1 MNLLKKYFV
10 FFFVL
15 LFTSSIAQEKKETDK
30 KEGDK
35 KNTEKKEG
43 EKRDSEKRDSVYIP
57 NKVVTRTVSDTV
69 HPKDREKNY
78 NRWSVNLNVGT
89 NIGIRPFTTGY
100 YATTPNYFVK
110 PEFNHVDFN
119 VRHMFNTKF
128 GVMLDFAYDNFNADS
143 GSPDFSN
150 NMYRTSF
157 QGVLNMHRTMNWE
170 EFTETFGLQFH
181 LGPGFSFLQA
191 PGTTSFNHYDN
202 IFSIIGGA
210 TILIKVSEKLAFNL
224 DYTITSNLT
233 HHVALDGQS
242 KLDPSLSR
250 SGLVYST
257 TLGATFYFG
266 KKERHADWYWE
277 NLNVKDEYK
286 DLLARVEELEIM
298 MNDTDKDGVPD
309 YLDVE
314 NNTIGGVAVDT
325 KGRAVD
331 LNNNGVPD
339 ELERYL
345 NNRYG
350 DLESTVNNLIS
361 GDTNYSNI
369 QMKNMINGQ
378 YVNVFFDFDDTRI
391 TTGTISAI
399 NFLIK
404 YLNAN
409 PDSNAEVIGYADEYG
424 DFDYN
429 INLSRRRA
437 QRVIEMLVRSG
448 IDPKRLKLVVKGE
461 DASVPKD
468 SKLARQLV
476 RRVVFKVD

>member
-1 MNLLKKYFV
+1 MCLLKKYFV
-10 FFFVL
+10 FAFLFVL
-15 LFTSSIAQEKKETDK
+15 TAGLSQEKKDSDK
-30 KEGDK
+30 KNSD
-35 KNTEKKEG
+35 KNTEKKSSS
-43 EKRDSEKRDSVYIP
+43 KSDSDKRDSVYIP
-57 NKVVTRTVSDTV
+57 NKVITRTVSDTV

-89 NIGIRPFTTGY
+89 NIGIRPFTDGY
-100 YATTPNYFVK
+100 YATTPNYFTK
-110 PEFNHVDFN
+110 PEFNHVDLN

-128 GVMLDFAYDNFNADS
+128 GVMWDFGYDNFNADS
-143 GSPDFSN
+143 GSPEFSN

-181 LGPGFSFLQA
+181 LGPGFTFLQA
-191 PGTTSFNHYDN
+191 PGTTTFNHYDN
-202 IFSIIGGA
+202 IFSIIGGS
-210 TILIKVSEKLAFNL
+210 TLLVKISEKLAFSL

-233 HHVALDGQS
+233 HHVTLDGQT
-242 KLDPSLSR
+242 KLDPSVSR
-250 SGLVYST
+250 SGLIYST
-257 TLGATFYFG
+257 TFGATFYFG

-277 NLNVKDEYK
+277 NLNVKDEYQ

-325 KGRAVD
+325 KGRAID

-339 ELERYL
+339 ELERYI
-345 NNRYG
+345 NNKYG

-361 GDTNYSNI
+361 GDTNYSI
-369 QMKNMINGQ
+369 AQMRNMINGQ
-378 YVNVFFDFDDTRI
+378 YVNVFFDFDQTTI

-409 PDSNAEVIGYADEYG
+409 PTANAEVIGYADELG
-424 DFDYN
+424 DYNYN

-448 IDPKRLKLVVKGE
+448 IDPNRLKLVVKGE
-461 DASVPKD
+461 DNSVPKD

-476 RRVVFKVD
+476 RRVAFKVD

>member
-10 FFFVL
+10 FSFL
-15 LFTSSIAQEKKETDK
+15 LVFSLGIAQEQKDSETRP
-30 KEGDK
+30 
-35 KNTEKKEG
+35 EKKEAV
-43 EKRDSEKRDSVYIP
+43 ETTDSEKRDSVYIP
-57 NKVVTRTVSDTV
+57 NKVINKTVSDTV

-89 NIGIRPFTTGY
+89 NIGIRPFTDGY
-100 YATTPNYFVK
+100 YATTPNYFTK
-110 PEFNHVDFN
+110 PEFNHFDLN
-119 VRHMFNTKF
+119 VRRMFNTKF
-128 GVMLDFAYDNFNADS
+128 GVMWDFGYDNFTADS

-157 QGVLNMHRTMNWE
+157 QGVMNIHRAFNWE
-170 EFTETFGLQFH
+170 EFTETFGLQIH
-181 LGPGFSFLQA
+181 LGPGFSFLEA
-191 PGTTSFNHYDN
+191 PGTTTFNHYDN
-202 IFSIIGGA
+202 IFSILGGA
-210 TILIKVSEKLAFNL
+210 TALIKISDKLAFNL
-224 DYTITSNLT
+224 DFTMISNLT

-242 KLDPSLSR
+242 SLDPSLSR
-250 SGLVYST
+250 TGTVYT
-257 TLGATFYFG
+257 TTFGATFYFG

-277 NLNVKDEYK
+277 NLNVKDEYQ

-309 YLDVE
+309 YLDAE

-325 KGRAVD
+325 KGRAID

-339 ELERYL
+339 ELESYI
-345 NNRYG
+345 NNKYG
-350 DLESTVNNLIS
+350 DMQTVINNMAS
-361 GDTNYSNI
+361 GEYSSA
-369 QMKNMINGQ
+369 QMKQMINGQ

-409 PDSNAEVIGYADEYG
+409 PTANAEVIGYADEMG
-424 DFDYN
+424 DANYN
-429 INLSRRRA
+429 IALSRKRA
-437 QRVIEMLVRSG
+437 QRVMEMLVRSG
-448 IDPKRLKLVVKGE
+448 IDPNRLKLVVKGA
-461 DASVPKD
+461 DKSVPKD